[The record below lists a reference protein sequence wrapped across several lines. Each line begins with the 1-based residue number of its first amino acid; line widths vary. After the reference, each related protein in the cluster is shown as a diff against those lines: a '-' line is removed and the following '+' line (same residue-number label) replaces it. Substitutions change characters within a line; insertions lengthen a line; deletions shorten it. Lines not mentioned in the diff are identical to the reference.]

1 MKTRQGY
8 RLSLVVVALAA
19 VFAFSTSAPADAQE
33 RKSLRW
39 ATSAVGSY
47 GYAIASLMTKIAE
60 EALGGEYTFTVQ
72 PYTSPTVAMKA
83 VMDGNGEIAY
93 TADIGMTEFHQRTG
107 GFKGYKPKM
116 PELVHTWY
124 AYPMES
130 MLAVPAAT
138 AQQFKCWKD
147 FSGKPVFYTTAGF
160 MNWLN
165 WRRIYAA
172 LGYDF
177 KHVQIDLGANADAM
191 QAGTIVGSATYT
203 TAGRS
208 LAAYWR
214 ETELR
219 MDIRVVN
226 PCPDEVA
233 KLKAAGLAVVD
244 INPKDAF
251 TKDVGPAPLMEALLS
266 LQRSCDTVVAI
277 DNNRLTRVAGNLP
290 LQQALGV
297 ANELV
302 GQFIKGTTETITT
315 ASLINIDFAD
325 LTAIMEGRG
334 LAAIGVGYNDGI
346 DRIEQ
351 STRMAL
357 DTQLLDVKDMS
368 QAHGALVHVTG
379 GDDITLEEVTRAGE
393 LVTRSLPQDVRIVWG
408 ARVDPNMKGK
418 ARVMVVLTGVESTF
432 GETKVAQAPV
442 QEEKKKRFLGM
453 F

>member
-1 MKTRQGY
+1 M
-8 RLSLVVVALAA
+8 
-19 VFAFSTSAPADAQE
+19 
-33 RKSLRW
+33 
-39 ATSAVGSY
+39 
-47 GYAIASLMTKIAE
+47 
-60 EALGGEYTFTVQ
+60 
-72 PYTSPTVAMKA
+72 
-83 VMDGNGEIAY
+83 
-93 TADIGMTEFHQRTG
+93 
-107 GFKGYKPKM
+107 
-116 PELVHTWY
+116 
-124 AYPMES
+124 
-130 MLAVPAAT
+130 
-138 AQQFKCWKD
+138 
-147 FSGKPVFYTTAGF
+147 
-160 MNWLN
+160 
-165 WRRIYAA
+165 
-172 LGYDF
+172 
-177 KHVQIDLGANADAM
+177 
-191 QAGTIVGSATYT
+191 
-203 TAGRS
+203 
-208 LAAYWR
+208 
-214 ETELR
+214 
-219 MDIRVVN
+219 
-226 PCPDEVA
+226 A
-233 KLKAAGLAVVD
+233 K
-244 INPKDAF
+244 
-251 TKDVGPAPLMEALLS
+251 EALLS

-334 LAAIGVGYNDGI
+334 LAAIGVGFNDGI

-368 QAHGALVHVTG
+368 MAHGALVHVTG

-432 GETKVAQAPV
+432 GEVPKIAQAPV
-442 QEEKKKRFLGM
+442 QEEKKKKFLGM